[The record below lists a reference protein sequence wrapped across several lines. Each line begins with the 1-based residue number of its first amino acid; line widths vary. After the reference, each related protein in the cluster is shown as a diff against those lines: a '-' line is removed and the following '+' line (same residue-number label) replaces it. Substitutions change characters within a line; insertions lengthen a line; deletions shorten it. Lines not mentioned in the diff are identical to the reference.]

1 MKIRIADPED
11 LDKLYEFYKEVILHQ
26 KEDQYSANWTLD
38 VYPAR
43 EDLEGHLENDR
54 YCIMEEDGEIIGAA
68 CVCYHEDEI
77 YKDVKWTV
85 PCKDD
90 EVMVIH
96 LLAVSPEYRG
106 RGLSYELL
114 KKIIEDGRNTSK
126 AIHLDVVKGNLPA
139 FELYKKAGFHYIGE
153 EEIFYEDTG
162 RIFFDLMEYI
172 Y

>member
-1 MKIRIADPED
+1 MEITIADLSD
-11 LDKLYEFYKEVILHQ
+11 LDRLYEFYKEVILHQ
-26 KEDQYSANWTLD
+26 KEDLYSAKWTLD

-43 EDLEGHLENDR
+43 EDIVEHLQNDA
-54 YCIMEEDGEIIGAA
+54 YYIMEEDGQIIAAA
-68 CVCYHEDEI
+68 CICHHDDEI

-85 PCKDD
+85 PCKDN

-162 RIFFDLMEYI
+162 RILFDLMEYI